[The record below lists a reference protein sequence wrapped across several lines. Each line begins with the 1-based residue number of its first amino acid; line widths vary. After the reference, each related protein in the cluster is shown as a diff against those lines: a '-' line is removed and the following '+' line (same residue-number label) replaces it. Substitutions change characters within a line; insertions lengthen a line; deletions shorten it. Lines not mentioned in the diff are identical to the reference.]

1 MNKIEIQFDF
11 CGTWHIGLQ
20 INNEFVKYFSN
31 EHLYYETDI
40 SNLKIDLTFL
50 GKDHSKDSENF
61 VKINKIYYND
71 LMLDSLIEQS
81 TFNTDNLDYKTIKNC
96 NYINLNGIWQLKIT
110 NDIVSKELE
119 KYLR

>member
-11 CGTWHIGLQ
+11 FGTWHIGLQ

-119 KYLR
+119 KYLQ